1 MSIPSVSLA
10 GQVAIVTGARRGIG
24 KETALVLAEAGAD
37 VVICDLVADNGELA
51 AVENDIKKLGRNALA
66 CRCDVAD
73 SSSVEDVVQKTLSQ
87 FGKIDIL
94 VNNAG
99 ISLPQGPAEPEKF
112 EERQKQGEA
121 VMQHLMAGKPGISLY
136 KESEWDKILETNLKS
151 VLVFSRAVAD
161 VMIKNCKGCIV
172 NVSST
177 TAYSKGGEAMS
188 PYSIS
193 KRGIVMI
200 TEGLAVDFARNNIR
214 VNAIAPGGIETEMM
228 REVWA
233 RPELLAWI
241 EPRMLLG
248 GKLIKPVECAYLVL
262 FLVSD
267 LSRYITGQTVIID
280 AGFTL
285 AR

>member
-1 MSIPSVSLA
+1 VTDKTI
-10 GQVAIVTGARRGIG
+10 VA
-24 KETALVLAEAGAD
+24 
-37 VVICDLVADNGELA
+37 
-51 AVENDIKKLGRNALA
+51 
-66 CRCDVAD
+66 
-73 SSSVEDVVQKTLSQ
+73 SVVQKAVDK

-99 ISLPQGPAEPEKF
+99 ISMPEGPAEPEKF
-112 EERQKQGEA
+112 EERQKRGQATIE
-121 VMQHLMAGKPGISLY
+121 QLMAGKPGISLY
-136 KESEWDKILETNLKS
+136 DESGWDKILQTNLKS
-151 VLVFSRAVAD
+151 VLVFSRAVAET
-161 VMIKNCKGCIV
+161 MIKNHKGCIV
-172 NVSST
+172 NLSST
-177 TAYSKGGEAMS
+177 TAYSKGGEAFS

-200 TEGLAVDFARNNIR
+200 TEGLAVDLAKHNIR

-228 REVWA
+228 RDIWA

-241 EPRMLLG
+241 EPRMLLS
-248 GKLIKPVECAYLVL
+248 GKLIKPVECAYLIL